1 MIAKSTWHSVYI
13 TTLYFTLYSNILKL
27 ENEKTNTV
35 CKFKVISLDL
45 YIVLTMVVFI
55 KEYTF
60 SLGTRLRTSTH
71 FIYHSL
77 LR

>member
-13 TTLYFTLYSNILKL
+13 TTFYFTLYSNILKL

-60 SLGTRLRTSTH
+60 SLGT
-71 FIYHSL
+71 
-77 LR
+77 